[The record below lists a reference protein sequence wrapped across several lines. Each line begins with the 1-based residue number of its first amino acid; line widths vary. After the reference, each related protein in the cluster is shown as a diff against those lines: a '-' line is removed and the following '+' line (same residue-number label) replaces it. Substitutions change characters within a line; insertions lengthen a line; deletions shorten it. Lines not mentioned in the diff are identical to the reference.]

1 MVCGRHHQF
10 LQSHQDAE
18 WCYIC
23 GKKLLKKFANDKN
36 YRKVRDHC
44 YYTDKYVAS

>member
-1 MVCGRHHQF
+1 M
-10 LQSHQDAE
+10 LPLTKEELKSHQEAE
-18 WCYIC
+18 SCYIC

-44 YYTDKYVAS
+44 TIQVNIEG